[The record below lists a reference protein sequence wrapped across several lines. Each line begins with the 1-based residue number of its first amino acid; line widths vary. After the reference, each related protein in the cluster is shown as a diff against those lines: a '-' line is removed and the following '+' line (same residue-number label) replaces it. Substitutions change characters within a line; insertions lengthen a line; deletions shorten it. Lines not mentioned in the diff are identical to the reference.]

1 MYLLIAFIFLF
12 HLKTRAIHRQK
23 FGEFYFRTVVM
34 EYFPTEQRTKTIASM
49 AILLEP
55 SHYNFI
61 DIDSTWGWVAVTD
74 KSYAHNI
81 WVQNF
86 GSFGQNDF
94 VTSGRVSSYIELF

>member
-1 MYLLIAFIFLF
+1 
-12 HLKTRAIHRQK
+12 
-23 FGEFYFRTVVM
+23 
-34 EYFPTEQRTKTIASM
+34 M

-74 KSYAHNI
+74 KSFAHNI
-81 WVQNF
+81 WTQNF

-94 VTSGRVSSYIELF
+94 VTSGRW